1 MQVNIRPYEPPDR
14 EEALA
19 LFGDARAIDDPANR
33 FHVAVDDRGRISGSA
48 VWHEPPAGAPE
59 GLAVALVAG
68 QPPGTMYAL
77 VQASVEDAIARGHD
91 EGSFTV
97 RDAALLGRLQRDFSI
112 DARPSGWR
120 DGAAVEWSVSV
131 DLRDALRQ
139 LRERSAA
146 S

>member
-1 MQVNIRPYEPPDR
+1 MQVNIRPYDPADR

-33 FHVAVDDRGRISGSA
+33 LHVAVDDRGRISGSA

-68 QPPGTMYAL
+68 QPPETMYAL
-77 VQASVEDAIARGHD
+77 VQASVEDAIARGHT

-120 DGAAVEWSVSV
+120 AGRAVEWSITV

-139 LRERSAA
+139 LRARTVLS
-146 S
+146 

>member
-1 MQVNIRPYEPPDR
+1 MNIRPYEPADR
-14 EEALA
+14 EEALT

-33 FHVAVDDRGRISGSA
+33 LHVAVDDRGRISGSA
-48 VWHEPPAGAPE
+48 AWHEPPAGEPE
-59 GLAVALVAG
+59 GLAVALGAG
-68 QPPGTMYAL
+68 QPPETMYAL
-77 VQASVEDAIARGHD
+77 VQASVEDAIARGHA

-97 RDAALLGRLQRDFSI
+97 RNAALLGRLKRAFSI
-112 DARPSGWR
+112 DPRPSGWR
-120 DGAAVEWSVSV
+120 DGGAVEWTVSV